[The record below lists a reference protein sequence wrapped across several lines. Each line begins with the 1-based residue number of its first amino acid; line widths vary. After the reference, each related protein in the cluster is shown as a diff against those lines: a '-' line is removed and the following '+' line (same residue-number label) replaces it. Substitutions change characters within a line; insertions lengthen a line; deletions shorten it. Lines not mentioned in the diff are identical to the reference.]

1 MYKEQINLTYPV
13 NVDGHDYNVLS
24 MRRPKVKDRLMV
36 DRADMHQSDSEIH
49 YFSNLCEVAPEVIEE
64 LDWSDF
70 IKLREKLQ
78 LFLDTRPA
86 A

>member
-1 MYKEQINLTYPV
+1 MKDPIVLTYPV
-13 NVDGHDYNVLS
+13 TVDGHEFSQLT

-49 YFSNLCEVAPEVIEE
+49 YFSHLCEVSPEVIEE

-78 LFLDTRPA
+78 LFLDTRPKA
-86 A
+86 

>member
-1 MYKEQINLTYPV
+1 MNKEYIALAYPIK
-13 NVDGHDYNVLS
+13 VDGHEFTQLS

-36 DRADMHQSDSEIH
+36 DRAEMHQSDGEIH

-70 IKLREKLQ
+70 VKLREKLA

>member
-1 MYKEQINLTYPV
+1 MKEPIALTYPIK
-13 NVDGHDYNVLS
+13 VDGHEYSELT

-49 YFSNLCEVAPEVIEE
+49 YFSNLCEVSPDVIEE

-70 IKLREKLQ
+70 VKLREKLQ
-78 LFLDTRPA
+78 LFLDTRPKA
-86 A
+86 